1 MAKNKN
7 VGKPRNYA
15 LESGVYRFGKSKT
28 YHKKAVY
35 KYIKKKTAKKPVKAS
50 PTFVEK
56 PVKGAKNGGTRMV
69 RVKRLRNDVPTV
81 DKYVFWPFFPR
92 SGLFGVF
99 PDHEKRV
106 FAHFVSQFLS
116 GFAFFI

>member
-35 KYIKKKTAKKPVKAS
+35 KFVKKTTPKKAADTK

-56 PVKGAKNGGTRMV
+56 PVKGDKNGGKRMV
-69 RVKRLRNDVPTV
+69 RVKQLA
-81 DKYVFWPFFPR
+81 
-92 SGLFGVF
+92 SGLVLITG
-99 PDHEKRV
+99 PMKLNGCPMRRINQQYLL
-106 FAHFVSQFLS
+106 ATT
-116 GFAFFI
+116 